1 MGITTLQL
9 FLLMAILATV
19 GICHNNGT
27 EEVLQNFTTSK
38 INVYKGLQPTTRK
51 ALLDNNTRLKGPP
64 SCKDP
69 TSIKHYFKYINTIIS
84 CAVFMVGMVGNA
96 TLLRIIYQ
104 NKCMRNGPNALIAS
118 LALGDLLYITIDIPI
133 NVYKVGTDRFLH
145 YFQLVGSMTSC
156 CSQRLLFTNPIE
168 HNTKESTRAQEG
180 RMNWQRKLGGC
191 LDAQGRGVQLYTV
204 IQSLSLGPSYYG

>member
-1 MGITTLQL
+1 MLNSRNQALIASSGNQRANCVLQWAITTLQL

-84 CAVFMVGMVGNA
+84 CAVFMVGMVGKCHLA
-96 TLLRIIYQ
+96 EDYLPKQVYEERTQRPHRQPGSWRPPIYHHRHPYQ
-104 NKCMRNGPNALIAS
+104 CLQGRHGSVFFN
-118 LALGDLLYITIDIPI
+118 
-133 NVYKVGTDRFLH
+133 
-145 YFQLVGSMTSC
+145 YFQLV
-156 CSQRLLFTNPIE
+156 E
-168 HNTKESTRAQEG
+168 A
-180 RMNWQRKLGGC
+180 
-191 LDAQGRGVQLYTV
+191 
-204 IQSLSLGPSYYG
+204 